1 MTILPAALYDDPG
14 AIVDPCLWFM
24 DHLRHRRL
32 YPYCDYHGN
41 GGGITVRYDDWGVR
55 SQQWAGLRSVS
66 TSVCGVHVHYVRA
79 DPASAAPPGAPVH
92 LLVPPMT
99 GSASMWIDLV
109 PHLRQ
114 LGAVVSVDLPGTIAG
129 HTGAPYRHG
138 PRPDLDARFVSAFVR
153 QLRLEN
159 QVVLHGWSMGGL
171 VAALAAGLMPNK
183 IRGVVLVA
191 PALPWR
197 LTSRVEALG
206 WQTLGRLV
214 VASGPPTT
222 RMVLR
227 LAGRRI
233 LDAKRTA
240 IKDAGS
246 ISSGRT
252 HLIGGDPSRVS
263 RAQVDLWLDGLDA
276 ARDHPERLAGTAT
289 AFASITKAMFI
300 TQRSTNEALDAV
312 RVPVLVLWGTDDH
325 VIDPTSLLQHARRP
339 GWTPRP
345 IDDVGH
351 LLPVEAPQIYAQAV
365 CQWLADSRDTRGF
378 GHPT

>member
-1 MTILPAALYDDPG
+1 M
-14 AIVDPCLWFM
+14 
-24 DHLRHRRL
+24 
-32 YPYCDYHGN
+32 
-41 GGGITVRYDDWGVR
+41 RYDDWGVR

-66 TSVCGVHVHYVRA
+66 TSVCGVPVHSVRA
-79 DPASAAPPGAPVH
+79 EPASSAPPDAPVH

-114 LGAVVSVDLPGTIAG
+114 LGPVISLDLPGAVAG
-129 HTGAPYRHG
+129 HTGVPYRRG
-138 PRPDLDARFVSAFVR
+138 PRADLDARFVAAFVM
-153 QLRLEN
+153 QLRLQS

-171 VAALAAGLMPNK
+171 VAALAATMMPEK
-183 IRGVVLVA
+183 TRALVLVA

-197 LTSRVEALG
+197 TSRPEALG

-214 VASGPPTT
+214 VAAGPPTT

-246 ISSGRT
+246 ISGGRT
-252 HLIGGDPSRVS
+252 DLIGGDLSRVS
-263 RAQVDLWLDGLDA
+263 RAQVDLWLDGLEA
-276 ARDHPERLAGTAT
+276 AREHPQRLAGTAT
-289 AFASITKAMFI
+289 AFASIVRTMFI
-300 TQRSTNEALDAV
+300 TPRPTNEALDSV
-312 RVPVLVLWGTDDH
+312 PVPVLLLWGRDDH
-325 VIDPTSLLQHARRP
+325 VVDFTSLMRHARRP
-339 GWTPRP
+339 NWTPRP

-351 LLPVEAPQIYAQAV
+351 LLAVEAPDLYAKAV
-365 CQWLADSRDTRGF
+365 SQWLVDARYSRT
-378 GHPT
+378 

>member
-1 MTILPAALYDDPG
+1 VI
-14 AIVDPCLWFM
+14 
-24 DHLRHRRL
+24 
-32 YPYCDYHGN
+32 
-41 GGGITVRYDDWGVR
+41 
-55 SQQWAGLRSVS
+55 
-66 TSVCGVHVHYVRA
+66 
-79 DPASAAPPGAPVH
+79 
-92 LLVPPMT
+92 
-99 GSASMWIDLV
+99 
-109 PHLRQ
+109 
-114 LGAVVSVDLPGTIAG
+114 SVDLPGTITG
-129 HTGAPYRHG
+129 HTGAPYRRG
-138 PRPDLDARFVSAFVR
+138 PRANLDARFVTAFVR
-153 QLRLEN
+153 QLRLES

-171 VAALAAGLMPNK
+171 VAALAAGMMRDK
-183 IRGVVLVA
+183 TRGVVLLA

-197 LTSRVEALG
+197 RTSRVEALG

-246 ISSGRT
+246 VSGGRT
-252 HLIGGDPSRVS
+252 GLVGGDPGRVS

-289 AFASITKAMFI
+289 AFASVLKAMFI

-312 RVPVLVLWGTDDH
+312 RVPVLVLWGRDDPL
-325 VIDPTSLLQHARRP
+325 VDDTSLMHHARRP

-345 IDDVGH
+345 IDEVGH
-351 LLPVEAPQIYAQAV
+351 LLPVEAPDLCAQAV
-365 CQWLADSRDTRGF
+365 CQWLADIGA
-378 GHPT
+378 

>member
-1 MTILPAALYDDPG
+1 M
-14 AIVDPCLWFM
+14 
-24 DHLRHRRL
+24 
-32 YPYCDYHGN
+32 
-41 GGGITVRYDDWGVR
+41 RYDDWGVR

-66 TSVCGVHVHYVRA
+66 TSVCGVPVHYVRA

-191 PALPWR
+191 PALPLR
-197 LTSRVEALG
+197 LTSRV
-206 WQTLGRLV
+206 
-214 VASGPPTT
+214 
-222 RMVLR
+222 
-227 LAGRRI
+227 
-233 LDAKRTA
+233 
-240 IKDAGS
+240 
-246 ISSGRT
+246 
-252 HLIGGDPSRVS
+252 
-263 RAQVDLWLDGLDA
+263 
-276 ARDHPERLAGTAT
+276 
-289 AFASITKAMFI
+289 
-300 TQRSTNEALDAV
+300 
-312 RVPVLVLWGTDDH
+312 
-325 VIDPTSLLQHARRP
+325 
-339 GWTPRP
+339 
-345 IDDVGH
+345 
-351 LLPVEAPQIYAQAV
+351 
-365 CQWLADSRDTRGF
+365 
-378 GHPT
+378 